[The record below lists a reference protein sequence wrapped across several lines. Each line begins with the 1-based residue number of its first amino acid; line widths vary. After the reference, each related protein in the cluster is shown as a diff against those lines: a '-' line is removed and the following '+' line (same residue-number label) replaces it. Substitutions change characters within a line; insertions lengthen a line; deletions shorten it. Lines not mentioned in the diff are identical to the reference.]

1 MPKKPTD
8 ELMNA
13 LKQSTSIEQYVQ
25 EQGDS
30 FIDQKLSEALGELA
44 DEKGLSKGE
53 AIQRSDIN
61 EIYGYQIFSGK
72 RYPSRDKLLC
82 MSVGMGLTI
91 EEAQSLLKLAGYAM
105 LYPKRKRDS
114 IILFGLERGYTIIQI
129 NESLYDQGEATL
141 N

>member
-1 MPKKPTD
+1 MIKKPTD
-8 ELMNA
+8 ELMSA
-13 LKQSTSIEQYVQ
+13 LKQSTSIDQYIQ
-25 EQGDS
+25 EQGDY
-30 FIDQKLSEALGELA
+30 FIGQKLSESLCELV
-44 DEKGLSKGE
+44 EKKGLSKYE

-82 MSVGMGLTI
+82 LSVGMGLTVD
-91 EEAQSLLKLAGYAM
+91 EAQSLLKLAGYAM